1 MLQNAHFP
9 FNGTTIHASRL
20 AVTYNSW
27 FEVVPA
33 DSPELLEQAYRL
45 RYQVYCR
52 EYNYEEPD
60 EHPNYL
66 ETDEY
71 DSRSVHSLLL
81 DRIHDTIAGTVR
93 LILPDPDAPSDS
105 FPIQQICNH
114 PMLQDRR
121 LLLTSTAAEVS
132 RFAVSKS
139 FRKELRESP
148 HIGSSRRVGESV
160 ESRIMRSAIPLGLMK
175 ATLHMS
181 IEHGITDWFA
191 VMEPSL
197 LRLLS
202 RFGIYFKPIGPLVE
216 YHGLRQ
222 PCHANVGALL
232 ERVRQECPEVWKYVT
247 SDY

>member
-1 MLQNAHFP
+1 
-9 FNGTTIHASRL
+9 L

-27 FEVVPA
+27 FEVVAA
-33 DSPELLEQAYRL
+33 DSPELIEQAFRL

-52 EYNYEEPD
+52 EYNYEEPG
-60 EHPNYL
+60 EYPNYL

-71 DSRSVHSLLL
+71 DSRSVHSLLM
-81 DRIHDTIAGTVR
+81 DRIHGAIAGTVR
-93 LILPDPDAPSDS
+93 LILPDPLAPLESL
-105 FPIQQICNH
+105 PIQRICNH
-114 PMLQDRR
+114 PLLMERR
-121 LLLTSTAAEVS
+121 LFLTATAAEVS

-139 FRKELRESP
+139 SRKILRESSAD
-148 HIGSSRRVGESV
+148 GSARHGQEAV
-160 ESRIMRSAIPLGLMK
+160 ENRILRSAIPLGLMK

-202 RFGIYFKPIGPLVE
+202 RFGIYFKPIGPMVE

-222 PCHANVGALL
+222 PCHAHVGSLL
-232 ERVRQECPEVWKYVT
+232 ERVRHECPEVWKYVT
-247 SDY
+247 NDY